1 MKSLKFITLAS
12 TLVTPLALA
21 VTSIPDQVNTSVD
34 ISSDT
39 YIEVSNVDITVNFPL
54 DKSRHIPKKSKTNFN
69 PPFKAKLSLT
79 RSASAAK
86 SLMSSSPLAPEAT
99 NTLSLAPHQI
109 NCATA
114 YNLDEDNVYTDTI
127 SVVGEQHCYI
137 MPLEQQSKVT
147 GQLLAEDA
155 ASNFNLYLYQYDA
168 EKNLLTH
175 VDSSEKAAG
184 TAEAVYA
191 VLPQASYILVAE
203 LMSGAGGSIS
213 FIGNSYSSYDS
224 FEPNDSD
231 ILTKI
236 PAVTVGQVLTGNL
249 DNPEDVDYFSF
260 KLNNT
265 ETELKI
271 NINGS
276 EEHQVEF
283 FNAGAWQVLPHNQAL
298 SAKGDAGATYYMRAL
313 AKPNTPTS
321 ALNNYQIKTSN
332 AFNTFVDYNVW
343 TTDQNLTDL
352 VHYFHTEAYS
362 NLSAGGKVVDVNGA
376 PVIGERMAVSTIVN
390 GTQVDKIGTTNA
402 AGQFSVSF
410 DLPRCTGDIYSEE
423 KASNFGTPRDIWSI
437 KYKLAQDIQIYP
449 LSKRDDNDIRTLK
462 YIHICDETFIETIRR

>member
-12 TLVTPLALA
+12 ALATPLAFA
-21 VTSIPDQVNTSVD
+21 ATSIPDQVNTSID

-39 YIEVSNVDITVNFPL
+39 YIELSNVDVTANFPL
-54 DKSRHIPKKSKTNFN
+54 DRARHIPKKSKTNFT
-69 PPFKAKLSLT
+69 PPFKTKLSLAK
-79 RSASAAK
+79 SASAAK
-86 SLMSSSPLAPEAT
+86 ILMSSSPEAA

-109 NCATA
+109 NCAVA
-114 YNLDEDNVYTDTI
+114 YNLSENNVYSDSIAT
-127 SVVGEQHCYI
+127 VGEQHCYI
-137 MPLEQQSKVT
+137 MPLAQQSKVV
-147 GQLLAEDA
+147 GQLLAADA

-168 EKNLLTH
+168 AQGVLTH

-184 TAEAVYA
+184 IIENTYA

-203 LMSGAGGSIS
+203 LMSGTGGDIS

-231 ILTKI
+231 ILSKI
-236 PAVTVGQVLTGNL
+236 PAASVGQTVTGNL
-249 DNPEDVDYFSF
+249 DNPDDVDYFAF
-260 KLNNT
+260 KLNST

-271 NINGS
+271 NVSGS
-276 EEHQVEF
+276 VEHQIEF

-298 SAKGDAGATYYMRAL
+298 SANGDAGATYYMRAL
-313 AKPNTPTS
+313 AKPNTTTS
-321 ALNNYQIKTSN
+321 PLNNYQINTSN
-332 AFNTFVDYNVW
+332 AFDTFADYDVW

-362 NLSAGGKVVDVNGA
+362 NLSAGGKVVDANGV
-376 PVIGERMAVSTIVN
+376 PVFGEQMAVSTIVN
-390 GTQVDKIGTTNA
+390 GEQVDKIVTTNT

-410 DLPRCTGDIYSEE
+410 DLPRCTGNTITEE